1 MTNPQPPN
9 SSKTILGQ
17 ITQAVHTIQA
27 KANFSQLVLKPN
39 ARVPELR
46 IQETDTPQP
55 QVYPLLGDKYVVGRS
70 SRSCDIVVR
79 NPVVSQIHFSVQREG
94 KRAFTIKDENSTN
107 GIYIGRR
114 RISSLPL
121 RHGDNFTLGPPE
133 LAAAVKVKYHN
144 PPSWY
149 KKLFGYT
156 LYGIGG
162 VTALIAGAIAIASA
176 PVSVKPLKDATGP
189 VVIYS
194 RDLEAPL
201 RQPRNQAHVD
211 MTSLKEFSPYLP
223 QSLMASEDARFN
235 WHFGVDPIGTL
246 RAILINTRKGEV
258 RQGGSTLTQQVARS
272 LFRDYVG
279 TEDSIDRKVKEAIV
293 AIKLESFYSKD
304 DILLTYL
311 NRVYLGEEIF
321 GFEDAARQY
330 FGKSAKDLTFSES
343 ATLVGILPAPNAF
356 NPCASPEKALERR
369 NLVIERTLG
378 LGWVTTEEA
387 RQARRSRIDVKAGAC
402 DAIKRTQAPYFYSYV
417 FAEMEQILGE
427 ELAKE
432 GNFIVETGLDLN
444 WQKQAEQNLRNS
456 ISTNGKNFRYSE
468 GALVTLDANT
478 GEIRA
483 MVGGTNFQKSQ
494 FNRATKAKRQPGSTF
509 KLFTYT
515 SAIERGISP
524 GKSYSCAPLTW
535 QGQAYKGCER
545 ANTPAV
551 TMADGLALSENAVA
565 LRVAQDVGLDRVV
578 EMAQR
583 LGVQS
588 PLKSVPGLV
597 LGQSEVNVLEITGA
611 YGAVAN
617 RGVWNRPHAIRRIYD
632 SSQCRDRSKPQTC
645 VVVYAAD
652 KDETVPKRVLNADTA
667 VTMTTMLQGVV
678 QRGTGR
684 GAAIG
689 LGEEAGK
696 TGTTNRGVDLWFVG
710 FVPSERLVTGIWL
723 GNDDN
728 SPTRGSSA
736 QSARL
741 WGDYMR
747 QILR

>member
-1 MTNPQPPN
+1 MTGPQPPN
-9 SSKTILGQ
+9 HSKTILGQ

-39 ARVPELR
+39 ARVAELR

-94 KRAFTIKDENSTN
+94 KRSFSIRDENSTN
-107 GIYIGRR
+107 GIYLGRR
-114 RISSLPL
+114 RISSLSL

-133 LAAAVKVKYHN
+133 LAAAVKVKYHS
-144 PPSWY
+144 PPPWY
-149 KKLFGYT
+149 TKLFSYS
-156 LYGIGG
+156 LYGIAGI
-162 VTALIAGAIAIASA
+162 TALIAGAIAIASA
-176 PVSVKPLKDATGP
+176 PVSVKPFKDATGP

-194 RDLEAPL
+194 GDLRTPL
-201 RQPRNQAHVD
+201 RQIRTQAHID
-211 MTSLKEFSPYLP
+211 MKSLNDFSPNLRTA
-223 QSLMASEDARFN
+223 LMASEDARFN

-246 RAILINTRKGEV
+246 RAISINATKGEV

-279 TEDSIDRKVKEAIV
+279 TEDSIGRKVKEAIV
-293 AIKLESFYSKD
+293 AIKLETFYSKNEL
-304 DILLTYL
+304 LLTYL

-330 FGKSAKDLTFSES
+330 FGKSAKDLTLSES

-369 NLVIERTLG
+369 NLVIQRALG
-378 LGWVTTEEA
+378 LGWIAKDEETK
-387 RQARRSRIDVKAGAC
+387 ARRSRIDLKGGAC
-402 DAIKRTQAPYFYSYV
+402 DAIRRTQAPYFYSYV
-417 FAEMEQILGE
+417 FQEMEQILGE

-432 GNFIVETGLDLN
+432 GNFIVETGLNLE
-444 WQKQAEQNLRNS
+444 WQKQAERNFRNS
-456 ISTNGKNFRYSE
+456 IATNGKTFRYTE
-468 GALVTLDANT
+468 GALVTLDAST

-494 FNRATKAKRQPGSTF
+494 FNRTTAAKRQPGSTF
-509 KLFTYT
+509 KLFAYT
-515 SAIERGISP
+515 SAIEQGISP

-545 ANTPAV
+545 ATTPSV
-551 TMADGLALSENAVA
+551 TMSEGLALSENAVA
-565 LRVAQDVGLDRVV
+565 LRIGQDVGLNRVV

-588 PLKSVPGLV
+588 SLNPVPGLV
-597 LGQSEVNVLEITGA
+597 LGQSEVNVVEMTGA
-611 YGAVAN
+611 YGAIAN

-632 SSQCRDRSKPQTC
+632 SSQCSDRSKPQTC
-645 VVVYAAD
+645 LVVYSAD
-652 KDETVPKRVLNADTA
+652 KDENVSKRVLNADTA

-678 QRGTGR
+678 QGGTGR
-684 GAAIG
+684 SAAIG

-696 TGTTNRGVDLWFVG
+696 TGTTNRAVDLWFVG
-710 FVPSERLVTGIWL
+710 FVPSQRLVTGIWL

-747 QILR
+747 QIVR

>member
-1 MTNPQPPN
+1 MTNPPPPN

-17 ITQAVHTIQA
+17 LTQAVHTIQA

-39 ARVPELR
+39 ARVAELR
-46 IQETDTPQP
+46 IQESDAPQP
-55 QVYPLLGDKYVVGRS
+55 QTYPLLGDRYVVGRS
-70 SRSCDIVVR
+70 SKSCDIVVR
-79 NPVVSQIHFSVQREG
+79 NPVVSQIHCSVIREG
-94 KRAFTIKDENSTN
+94 KRKFIIKDENSTN

-114 RISSLPL
+114 RINSLPL
-121 RHGDNFTLGPPE
+121 RHGDKFTLGPPE
-133 LAAAVKVKYHN
+133 LATAVRVNYHN
-144 PPSWY
+144 PPAWY
-149 KKLFGYT
+149 TKLFSYT

-162 VTALIAGAIAIASA
+162 LTALVAGAIAIASA

-194 RDLEAPL
+194 RDLETPL
-201 RQPRNQAHVD
+201 RQPRTQAHVD
-211 MTSLKEFSPYLP
+211 MTSLQDFSPYLP
-223 QSLMASEDARFN
+223 LSLMASEDARFN

-246 RAILINTRKGEV
+246 RAVLINTRKGEV

-279 TEDSIDRKVKEAIV
+279 TEDSINRKIKEAIV
-293 AIKLESFYSKD
+293 ALKLETFYSKD

-311 NRVYLGEEIF
+311 NRVYLGEEVF

-330 FGKSAKDLTFSES
+330 FGKSAKDLNFSES

-356 NPCASPEKALERR
+356 NPCVSTERALERR
-369 NLVIERTLG
+369 NLVIERALG
-378 LGWVTTEEA
+378 LGWVSTEEA
-387 RQARRSRIDVKAGAC
+387 RQARRSRINVRAGAC
-402 DAIKRTQAPYFYSYV
+402 DAIRRTQAPYFYSYV
-417 FAEMEQILGE
+417 FQEMEQILGE
-427 ELAKE
+427 DLAKE
-432 GNFIVETGLDLN
+432 GNFIVETGLDLR
-444 WQKQAEQNLRNS
+444 WQREAERNLRNS

-468 GALVTLDANT
+468 GALVTLDART

-494 FNRATKAKRQPGSTF
+494 FNRAVTAKRQPGSTF
-509 KLFTYT
+509 KLFAYT
-515 SAIERGISP
+515 SAIEQGISP
-524 GKSYSCAPLTW
+524 GKFYSCAPLTW
-535 QGQAYKGCER
+535 QGQAYRGCER
-545 ANTPAV
+545 ANAPSIS
-551 TMADGLALSENAVA
+551 MADGLALSENAVA
-565 LRVAQDVGLDRVV
+565 LRVGQDVGLNRVV

-588 PLKSVPGLV
+588 ALNPVPGLV
-597 LGQSEVNVLEITGA
+597 LGQSEVNVVEMTGA

-617 RGVWNRPHAIRRIYD
+617 RGVWNRPHAIRKIYD
-632 SSQCRDRSKPQTC
+632 SSQCSDRSKPQTC

-652 KDETVPKRVLNADTA
+652 SDSNIPKRVLQTPVA
-667 VTMTTMLQGVV
+667 VTMTTMLQAVV

-684 GAAIG
+684 SAAIG

-696 TGTTNRGVDLWFVG
+696 TGTTNRGVDLWYVG
-710 FVPSERLVTGIWL
+710 FVPSQRLVTGIWL

-736 QSARL
+736 QAAQV
-741 WGDYMR
+741 WGNYMG